1 MKHQSTL
8 LFLGVCALLTAGC
21 VKEPN
26 SNRTPSGP
34 DDYFDFKI
42 DQQVA
47 LSVDYGFPNKD
58 YAVLFEVYDQNPM
71 TENAEGENV
80 KRDIEPIYR
89 ATTNGSG
96 KFSADI
102 QALASLSKVWLYSE
116 YPGTLSPVELEIAEN
131 KISYDQNA
139 YIEQFRKAATAQ
151 APKNGSRAVTGNKH
165 TYPDGWLT
173 LGDWDQYGTP
183 DYLEAKRTMPSAGT
197 LYDINEVFVK
207 RNDMR
212 KLKVRYPEFFADGLS
227 SDLRIVKP
235 TKVYLV
241 FINSTAAWNN
251 VVGYYTYPTGQEPQT
266 VNELQRILVYPNAS
280 PLVKSVGGTLLRG
293 ALASGDRVQ
302 LKYWDGKQFQDE
314 FPAGVSIGW
323 WLEGMGFDS
332 KKTGTGDVTSYN
344 NGQFSRFS
352 TDGLNK
358 DKERRT
364 VALLDPQSKK
374 IVAIG
379 FEDNIDLRYNDA
391 TFYLEAEEDGAIDG
405 NIPDLPDNG
414 NGPSDEENYVKT
426 EGFLMYE
433 DLWPYTG
440 DYDMNDV
447 MIKYSSKVYK
457 NVLNNSVYKIETEY
471 TPCHNGGKIQS
482 GFGVQLTNL
491 APDAVH
497 KVTAT
502 GAIPSQ
508 YMQGQPLEPG
518 QKHPTVLLFDD
529 IQPVLDSK
537 ISVTFELNDV
547 IESTVTPPFNPF
559 IFVESDKI
567 RGKEVHL
574 VKHMPTDKA
583 DPSLFGTGHDGSKPS
598 QNLYYVLAKNDTQY
612 PFALNMPF
620 LENIP
625 IPDEGVKIDDS
636 YPKFRSWVESDGKT
650 NKDWYLYPAKK

>member
-8 LFLGVCALLTAGC
+8 LFLGVCALLAAGC

-42 DQQVA
+42 DRQVA

-58 YAVLFEVYDQNPM
+58 YAVLFELYDQDPM
-71 TENAEGENV
+71 TENAAGESV

-89 ATTNGSG
+89 GTTDGAG
-96 KFSADI
+96 RFSADI
-102 QALASLSKVWLYSE
+102 QALSSLSKVWLYSD
-116 YPGTLSPVELEIAEN
+116 YPGTLTPVELEIEDN
-131 KISYDQNA
+131 RITYSQKA
-139 YIEQFRKAATAQ
+139 YVAQ
-151 APKNGSRAVTGNKH
+151 LRTKGTRAVTGNKH

-183 DYLEAKRTMPSAGT
+183 DYLEPERTMPSAGT

-212 KLKVRYPEFFADGLS
+212 KLKERYPEFFADGLS

-241 FINSTAAWNN
+241 FINSTAAWRNT
-251 VVGYYTYPTGQEPQT
+251 VGYYTYPTGQEPQSAA
-266 VNELQRILVYPNAS
+266 ELQRVLVFPDAS
-280 PLVKSVGGTLLRG
+280 PFVKKIGATTARG
-293 ALASGDRVQ
+293 ALAGGDRVQ
-302 LKYWDGKQFQDE
+302 LKYWDGEKFNDE

-323 WLEGMGFDS
+323 WLEGMGFNAN
-332 KKTGTGDVTSYN
+332 TGN
-344 NGQFSRFS
+344 IAIQNKGQFSRFS
-352 TDGLNK
+352 TDHLNT
-358 DKERRT
+358 DGERRT
-364 VALLDPQSKK
+364 IALLDPQSRK

-379 FEDNIDLRYNDA
+379 FEDNLDLRYNDA
-391 TFYLEAEEDGAIDG
+391 TFYLEVEEDGAIDG
-405 NIPDLPDNG
+405 NIPELPDDG
-414 NGPSDEENYVKT
+414 DGPSDEENYVKT
-426 EGFLMYE
+426 DGFLMFE
-433 DLWPYTG
+433 DLWPYAG

-457 NVLNNSVYKIETEY
+457 HILNNSVYRIETEY

-529 IQPVLDSK
+529 IQPVLDNK

>member
-1 MKHQSTL
+1 MKHQLTL
-8 LFLGVCALLTAGC
+8 LLLGACALLITGC
-21 VKEPN
+21 VKEPG
-26 SNRTPSGP
+26 SNRTPAGN

-58 YAVLFEVYDQNPM
+58 YSVLFEIYDRNPL
-71 TENAEGENV
+71 TENEEGESV

-89 ATTNGSG
+89 GTTDGSG
-96 KFSADI
+96 KFSAEI
-102 QALASLSKVWLYSE
+102 QALSSLSKVCIYSD
-116 YPGTLSPVELEIAEN
+116 YPGTLSPVEIEVKEN
-131 KISYDQNA
+131 RISFDQNA
-139 YIEQFRKAATAQ
+139 YIAQFRKASTQKSAPSATRA
-151 APKNGSRAVTGNKH
+151 ATGSGRN
-165 TYPDGWLT
+165 YPDGWLT

-183 DYLEAKRTMPSAGT
+183 DYLEPERTMPSAGT

-207 RNDMR
+207 RTDVR
-212 KLKVRYPEFFADGLS
+212 KMLDRYPEFFGEGLT

-251 VVGYYTYPTGQEPQT
+251 VVGYYTYPTGKEPES
-266 VNELQRILVYPNAS
+266 VNEIQRVLAFPNAS
-280 PLVKSVGGTLLRG
+280 PLVKNVSGTVSRG

-302 LKYWDGKQFQDE
+302 LKYWDGEKFNDE

-332 KKTGTGDVTSYN
+332 KKTGNGDVTIYN

-358 DKERRT
+358 DKSRRT

-391 TFYLEAEEDGAIDG
+391 TFYLEFGEAGAIDA
-405 NIPDLPDNG
+405 NIPDLPDEG
-414 NGPSDEENYVKT
+414 KGPSDEENYVKT
-426 EGFLMYE
+426 DGFLMFE

-471 TPCHNGGKIQS
+471 TPYHNGGQIQS
-482 GFGVQLTNL
+482 GFGVQLSGISPAT
-491 APDAVH
+491 VY
-497 KVTAT
+497 KVTVT
-502 GAIPSQ
+502 GATPSR
-508 YMQGQPLEPG
+508 YMEGQSLEPG
-518 QKHPTVLLFDD
+518 QSHPTILLFDD
-529 IQPVLDSK
+529 IRPVLGNK
-537 ISVTFELNDV
+537 ITVTFALNDAT
-547 IESTVTPPFNPF
+547 ESSVAQPFNPF
-559 IFVESDKI
+559 IFTDSDKI

-574 VKHMPTDKA
+574 VKQTPTDKA
-583 DPSLFGTGHDGSKPS
+583 DPSLFGTGHDVSRPS
-598 QNLYYVLAKNDTQY
+598 DNLYYVLVKEGKQY
-612 PFALNMPF
+612 PFALNMAF
-620 LENIP
+620 MTDFP
-625 IPDEGVKIDDS
+625 IPEEGKHIDDS
-636 YPKFRSWVESDGKT
+636 YPKFRNWMESDGKN
-650 NKDWYLYPAKK
+650 NKDWYLYPAE